1 MPRKK
6 QTGFNPNRLADLQR
20 PKDLVP
26 RILRHNPQADPNSP
40 VSATD
45 IRVIGVGGAGNNAVN
60 RMIEAGLAGV
70 EFVVVNTDSQDLSAS
85 NADRRILIGDQSTG
99 NLGTGGNPRLGERA
113 ANESSEDLSDLVN
126 DADMVFVT
134 AGMGGGTGTGAAPT
148 VAKLA
153 SEAGA
158 LTIGVATIPFSFE
171 GSRRTQIAADGLT
184 QLESH
189 VDALIP
195 VYNDKLLDYAGPH
208 TSFSDAFILADDMLS
223 RGVQGIAN
231 LITTTGLINVDFA
244 DVKSVMKDSGTA
256 MMGVGEASG
265 EERALRAV
273 RQAME
278 SPLLNSSIDGAR
290 GVLLNVTAAEDV
302 SMAEVNVAAEHVAGI
317 VSPDANI
324 IFGAVVDPNVGSV
337 IRVTL
342 IATGFHTTK
351 SSIRLPAN
359 RRNAYPKRIIS
370 SDESQTRSKSS
381 NVGNDAQVDE
391 LQTNQPPS

>member
-20 PKDLVP
+20 PKGLVP
-26 RILRHNPQADPNSP
+26 RILRHSREADPNSP

-60 RMIEAGLAGV
+60 RMIAAGLAGV

-99 NLGTGGNPRLGERA
+99 HLGTGGDPRLGERA
-113 ANESSEDLSDLVN
+113 AIESYEDLADLVR
-126 DADMVFVT
+126 DAHMVFVT

-153 SEAGA
+153 AEAGA
-158 LTIGVATIPFSFE
+158 LTIGVATVPFSFE
-171 GSRRTQIAADGLT
+171 GKRRTQIAADGLI

-195 VYNDKLLDYAGPH
+195 VYNDNLLDHAGLR
-208 TSFSDAFILADDMLS
+208 TSVSDAFILADDMLN

-244 DVKSVMKDSGTA
+244 DVRSVMQESGTA

-265 EERALRAV
+265 EERALRLAHCA
-273 RQAME
+273 QCA
-278 SPLLNSSIDGAR
+278 
-290 GVLLNVTAAEDV
+290 
-302 SMAEVNVAAEHVAGI
+302 
-317 VSPDANI
+317 
-324 IFGAVVDPNVGSV
+324 
-337 IRVTL
+337 
-342 IATGFHTTK
+342 
-351 SSIRLPAN
+351 
-359 RRNAYPKRIIS
+359 KRW
-370 SDESQTRSKSS
+370 K
-381 NVGNDAQVDE
+381 AHC
-391 LQTNQPPS
+391 